1 MHPKIFQDLYETI
14 FRMNTSIRAKVVCL
28 EDIAHEDERFQ
39 SWLVVGITRN
49 ALEAL
54 AAVDFRVP
62 NANIRRAHKVSRSV
76 RGHQLFNLDEPMPN
90 AYDFFFE
97 LDKVILTTA
106 AENGTSGCEH
116 WSEIFPLHLADL
128 QRGRT
133 PYAALGRR
141 AEIERVRALY
151 RDIFITPMAP
161 IDPAV

>member
-1 MHPKIFQDLYETI
+1 
-14 FRMNTSIRAKVVCL
+14 MNTSIRAKVVCL

-54 AAVDFRVP
+54 AEVGFRVP
-62 NANIRRAHKVSRSV
+62 NANIRRAHKVSRRA
-76 RGHQLFNLDEPMPN
+76 RGDELFNRDEPMPN

-97 LDKVILTTA
+97 HDSVILTTA
-106 AENGTSGCEH
+106 AENGINGFEH
-116 WSEIFPLHLADL
+116 WSEIFPLDLADL

-141 AEIERVRALY
+141 AEIERVRALHAAIY
-151 RDIFITPMAP
+151 
-161 IDPAV
+161 